1 MYSKDQTREL
11 RQASTDL
18 LKKTGQIGEADIDLL
33 RNLLRF
39 HEYRYYIMNDPL
51 LADVEYDQLFKAL
64 QKLEAENPG

>member
-11 RQASTDL
+11 RQASTEL